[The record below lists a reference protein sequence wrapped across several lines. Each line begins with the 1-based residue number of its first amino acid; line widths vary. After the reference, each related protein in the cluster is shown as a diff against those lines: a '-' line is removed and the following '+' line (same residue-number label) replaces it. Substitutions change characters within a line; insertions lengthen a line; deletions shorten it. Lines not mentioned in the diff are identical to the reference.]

1 MTTVKSG
8 SVTTPLST
16 HSSIPALHAFDQR
29 TSTWQSY
36 RDRLHFYFKANQ
48 IEADDDKK
56 SLFLWSV
63 GDGTYTL
70 LESLVSPNSLTDDK
84 WKFFNL
90 IELLN
95 SHFDDTKNKMTSTF
109 GLRLVLPEARS
120 AIRGMEG

>member
-1 MTTVKSG
+1 MTTEKSG
-8 SVTTPLST
+8 SVTSPLST

-63 GDGTYTL
+63 GDGTYPRSCETGKMAL
-70 LESLVSPNSLTDDK
+70 KWALEKT
-84 WKFFNL
+84 
-90 IELLN
+90 
-95 SHFDDTKNKMTSTF
+95 
-109 GLRLVLPEARS
+109 
-120 AIRGMEG
+120 